1 MLWYAILCYVML
13 FYVMLCY
20 VILSYSICKYFT
32 GLVFCILGLQVVM
45 KSLIRAMV
53 PLLQILLLVL
63 FVIVIYAI
71 IGLELLRG
79 KFQYTCFTNA
89 STGCRFIN
97 ISSFSIVCT
106 RKSFLGKSNNFSS
119 VSVILWLSAYL
130 ILRKIYLCTLS

>member
-1 MLWYAILCYVML
+1 MLWYAILRYAMFCCVMFCYAI
-13 FYVMLCY
+13 LC
-20 VILSYSICKYFT
+20 YSICKYLT
-32 GLVFCILGLQVVM
+32 GFVFCILGLQVVM

-89 STGCRFIN
+89 SSGCRFIN

-106 RKSFLGKSNNFSS
+106 RRNFLGKTNHCSS
-119 VSVILWLSAYL
+119 VSVVFWLSAYL
-130 ILRKIYLCTLS
+130 ILRKIYFCTLS